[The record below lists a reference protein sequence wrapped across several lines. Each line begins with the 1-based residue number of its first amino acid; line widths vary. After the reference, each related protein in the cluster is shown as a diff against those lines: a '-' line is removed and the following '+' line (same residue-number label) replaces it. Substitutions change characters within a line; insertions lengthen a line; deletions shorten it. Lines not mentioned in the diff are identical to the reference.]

1 MRTAYTSDQ
10 IRAAEAAL
18 MATLP
23 EGALMER
30 AATGLAVVCA
40 RMLGGVYGSR
50 VVLLV
55 GGGDN
60 GGDALYAGARLAA
73 RGARVDALLAGTR
86 VHAGGLEA
94 LRRAGGRVTRLNP
107 DPGPGSGPDPDPD
120 PGSGPDPGP
129 GHGAG
134 NGPGIAVATADHPAG
149 ARVRGLLD
157 AADLI
162 VDGMLGIGGAGAL
175 REPYATLARLAN
187 DAPGEVVAVDV
198 PSGVDASSGRV
209 EGPAVVADATVTFGA
224 WKIGL
229 LVDPGSRHAG
239 RTELVDIGLGPHLPD
254 PEAVAPTDADVA
266 AMLPRP
272 DASSDKYRR
281 GVVGVAAGSELYTGA
296 AVLAVGGALR
306 AGVGM
311 VRYAGG
317 AEPVAQVRARWP
329 EAVITTLA
337 PGEGV
342 ERVGRVQAW
351 VLGPGLGTGDE
362 ARAVARSV
370 LSSEVPV
377 LVDADA
383 LTLVAQD
390 RALLR
395 RDAPVLITPHAGE
408 LSRLIGVPRERI
420 EARRLESVRRAAA
433 ELGVTV
439 LLKGSTTLVAEEDRP
454 VGINLTGSPWLATGG
469 TGDVLAGLAGAL
481 LAAGLSGYDA
491 ASCAAYLHGI
501 AGRQGPLTAWDVAE
515 ALPEV
520 ARSLLDGPRHRLPP
534 AKLGS

>member
-23 EGALMER
+23 EGTLMER

-40 RMLGGVYGSR
+40 RMLGAVYGSR

-73 RGARVDALLAGTR
+73 RGARVDAILAGTR
-86 VHAGGLEA
+86 VHEAGLAA
-94 LRRAGGRVTRLNP
+94 LRRAGGRAT
-107 DPGPGSGPDPDPD
+107 DPEGGSGRTPE
-120 PGSGPDPGP
+120 PGRAAIPERPS
-129 GHGAG
+129 
-134 NGPGIAVATADHPAG
+134 ATRESPVGTA
-149 ARVRGLLD
+149 VRGLID

-162 VDGMLGIGGAGAL
+162 VDGMLGIGGTGAL
-175 REPYATLARLAN
+175 REPYATLAGLAS
-187 DAPGEVVAVDV
+187 DAPGEVVAVDL

-209 EGPAVVADATVTFGA
+209 EGAAVRADATVTFGA
-224 WKIGL
+224 WKTGL
-229 LVDPGSRHAG
+229 LVDPGSGHAG
-239 RTELVDIGLGPHLPD
+239 RTELVDIGLGPHLPEPD
-254 PEAVAPTDADVA
+254 ATVLTDADVA
-266 AMLPRP
+266 ALLPRP
-272 DASSDKYRR
+272 GASSDKYRR
-281 GVVGVAAGSELYTGA
+281 GVVGIAAGSERYTGA

-311 VRYAGG
+311 VRYAGV
-317 AEPVAQVRARWP
+317 AEPVAQVRARRP

-342 ERVGRVQAW
+342 EEVGRVQAW
-351 VLGPGLGTGDE
+351 VLGPGLGTDDE
-362 ARAVARSV
+362 ALAVVRSV
-370 LSSEVPV
+370 LASDVPV
-377 LVDADA
+377 LVDADG
-383 LTLVAQD
+383 LTVLARE

-408 LSRLIGVPRERI
+408 LSRLIDVPRELI
-420 EARRLESVRRAAA
+420 EARRLENVRRAAA

-439 LLKGSTTLVAEEDRP
+439 LLKGSTTLVAQEGRP
-454 VGINLTGSPWLATGG
+454 VRVNPTGSPWLATGG

-481 LAAGLSGYDA
+481 LATGCGGYDA

-501 AGRQGPLTAWDVAE
+501 AGRCGPLTASDVAE
-515 ALPEV
+515 ALPRV
-520 ARSLLDGPRHRLPP
+520 VRSLVNGPQQSRSP
-534 AKLGS
+534 AKLER

>member
-86 VHAGGLEA
+86 VHAAGLEA

-107 DPGPGSGPDPDPD
+107 DPGPGPSPDPGFGSGPGPD
-120 PGSGPDPGP
+120 PGSGP
-129 GHGAG
+129 GAG
-134 NGPGIAVATADHPAG
+134 NGPGLAVATADPAG

-239 RTELVDIGLGPHLPD
+239 RTELVDIGLGPHLPE

-395 RDAPVLITPHAGE
+395 RDSPVLITPHAGE

-520 ARSLLDGPRHRLPP
+520 ARSLLGGPRHRLSP